1 MSHDKFFNIRK
12 VKSTLIN
19 IIYLTIAMYVSW
31 NFHNIHNPI
40 VQLAT
45 LYSWLDPIASYTLYD
60 QYNMLRKR
68 NVGYK
73 WVNTPAAC
81 TISGIKIL
89 AEEHPIHHKSH
100 YILQSVYVSARIS
113 LLIYIRGVWVTTF
126 FSKLT
131 K

>member
-12 VKSTLIN
+12 IKSTLIN
-19 IIYLTIAMYVSW
+19 IFDHSYVCIVKY
-31 NFHNIHNPI
+31 IHNPI

-73 WVNTPAAC
+73 
-81 TISGIKIL
+81 
-89 AEEHPIHHKSH
+89 
-100 YILQSVYVSARIS
+100 
-113 LLIYIRGVWVTTF
+113 
-126 FSKLT
+126 
-131 K
+131 